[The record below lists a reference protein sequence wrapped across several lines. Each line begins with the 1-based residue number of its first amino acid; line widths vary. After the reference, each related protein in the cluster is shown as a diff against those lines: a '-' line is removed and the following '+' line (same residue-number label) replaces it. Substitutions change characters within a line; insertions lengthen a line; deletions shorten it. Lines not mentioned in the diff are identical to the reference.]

1 MELLEKLEGHNIS
14 QYYIIKMW
22 FDSAKK
28 LYVIRYS
35 WSSYV
40 RKYTRTKSLRDY
52 AAASYYFSYSLHMCR
67 RHIGLESSPLESVFH
82 PQSLPSDSMPT
93 PRAAAR
99 KSSNVNPSTPAQRNR
114 QRNII
119 LKLNSPKWKY

>member
-1 MELLEKLEGHNIS
+1 MKLLENLEGHNGS
-14 QYYIIKMW
+14 QSYIIKMW
-22 FDSAKK
+22 FDSAEK

-67 RHIGLESSPLESVFH
+67 RHIGLESSPLDSVFQ
-82 PQSLPSDSMPT
+82 PQSLPSVSMPI

-99 KSSNVNPSTPAQRNR
+99 KCSNVQPSTPAQRNR
-114 QRNII
+114 QRNI
-119 LKLNSPKWKY
+119 LLKVKLNQNLF